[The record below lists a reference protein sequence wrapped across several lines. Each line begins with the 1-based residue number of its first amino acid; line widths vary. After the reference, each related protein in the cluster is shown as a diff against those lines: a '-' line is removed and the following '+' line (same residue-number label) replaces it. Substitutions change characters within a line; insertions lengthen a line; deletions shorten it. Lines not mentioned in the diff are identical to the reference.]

1 MYWSTQYL
9 LKPMPKLPVLTP
21 QKLARALENAGF
33 ELIRVRG
40 SHYYY
45 YNQRTEKIAVVPF
58 HSKDLRKG
66 TLHAILKD
74 ADLSLEGL
82 QDLL

>member
-1 MYWSTQYL
+1 
-9 LKPMPKLPVLTP
+9 MPKLPVITP
-21 QKLARALENAGF
+21 QKLARSLENARF

-66 TLHAILKD
+66 TLPAILDD
-74 ADLSLEGL
+74 ADISLEEL
-82 QDLL
+82 LDLL

>member
-1 MYWSTQYL
+1 M
-9 LKPMPKLPVLTP
+9 
-21 QKLARALENAGF
+21 
-33 ELIRVRG
+33 
-40 SHYYY
+40 
-45 YNQRTEKIAVVPF
+45 EKIAVVPF

-74 ADLSLEGL
+74 ADLSIEEL

>member
-1 MYWSTQYL
+1 
-9 LKPMPKLPVLTP
+9 MPRLPVITP
-21 QKLARALENAGF
+21 QKLARALEKAGF
-33 ELIRVRG
+33 KLMRVKG

-45 YNQRTEKIAVVPF
+45 YSQRTEKIAVVPF

-74 ADLSLEGL
+74 ADMSIEEL

>member
-1 MYWSTQYL
+1 
-9 LKPMPKLPVLTP
+9 MPKLPALTP
-21 QKLARALENAGF
+21 QKLARALEKAGF

-45 YNQRTEKIAVVPF
+45 YNQQMEKIAVVPL

-74 ADLSLEGL
+74 ADLSIEEL

>member
-1 MYWSTQYL
+1 
-9 LKPMPKLPVLTP
+9 MPKLPVLTP
-21 QKLARALENAGF
+21 QELARALEKAGF

-45 YNQRTEKIAVVPF
+45 YNQRTEKIAVVPY

-66 TLHAILKD
+66 TLQAILKD
-74 ADLSLEGL
+74 ADISFEELL
-82 QDLL
+82 DLL

>member
-1 MYWSTQYL
+1 
-9 LKPMPKLPVLTP
+9 MPKLPVVTP
-21 QKLARALENAGF
+21 QKLARALEKAGF
-33 ELIRVRG
+33 ELIRVKD
-40 SHYYY
+40 Y

-66 TLHAILKD
+66 TMHAILKD
-74 ADLSLEGL
+74 ADMSIEEL

>member
-1 MYWSTQYL
+1 
-9 LKPMPKLPVLTP
+9 MPKLPSISP
-21 QKLARALENAGF
+21 QKLSKTLERAGF
-33 ELIRVRG
+33 ELIRVKG

-45 YNQRTEKIAVVPF
+45 YNSRTERIAVVPF

-74 ADLSLEGL
+74 ADISIEELLE
-82 QDLL
+82 LL

>member
-1 MYWSTQYL
+1 
-9 LKPMPKLPVLTP
+9 MPKLPVLTP
-21 QKLARALENAGF
+21 Q
-33 ELIRVRG
+33 
-40 SHYYY
+40 
-45 YNQRTEKIAVVPF
+45 KIAVVPF

-74 ADLSLEGL
+74 ADLSLEEL